1 MDDENTARFTA
12 TLHLGDPR
20 GLHCRVSAL
29 LAYRLRVEAPQ
40 TRVTLRTP
48 EGRDADP
55 RMPHQTM
62 SLGARHSGVVE
73 VEATG
78 HDAARGLEI
87 VRSIVER
94 EPLSREEV
102 IGAIPANVGGD
113 IGKIRAG
120 QQQTLRWESWAD
132 LREEDAR
139 DLAEWK
145 SPGGWLYE
153 LADDL
158 TPWVK
163 SIGGVEN
170 MPIDD

>member
-1 MDDENTARFTA
+1 MN
-12 TLHLGDPR
+12 
-20 GLHCRVSAL
+20 
-29 LAYRLRVEAPQ
+29 
-40 TRVTLRTP
+40 
-48 EGRDADP
+48 
-55 RMPHQTM
+55 
-62 SLGARHSGVVE
+62 LGARHSGVVE

-78 HDAARGLEI
+78 RDAARGLEV